1 MFIIVYGYEQWLGGH
16 NVHVWADPPQTI
28 LGTRKIK
35 TSSGTLRITRQ
46 GSLVTGY
53 FGHDAVFSN
62 SINTEQVQLLSFSLN
77 NNGTRDA
84 TSVVFDDFYL
94 SCDKMVPEP

>member
-1 MFIIVYGYEQWLGGH
+1 
-16 NVHVWADPPQTI
+16 
-28 LGTRKIK
+28 
-35 TSSGTLRITRQ
+35 
-46 GSLVTGY
+46 VTGY

-62 SINTEQVQLLSFSLN
+62 SINTERVQLLSFSLN

-94 SCDKMVPEP
+94 SCDKMAPEP